1 MEQKDIDRLLI
12 CRAAVDKQ
20 REFNKARVEAYT
32 TCKTI
37 TEAKTL
43 IESKTGVA
51 TTITADSAVKT
62 ADGIKSTFEAER
74 TKMTLAMYDVIA
86 GQGFESYDA
95 FREFN
100 DKSNFEVY
108 KECRPIQGICDLCG
122 LEELKEQPCFK
133 KYGNAIFD
141 CAAKQKPGE
150 SYMDGIYLEV
160 MRVEKDG
167 DKISYEGKILPVSY
181 CPKGHGYQIIPEQC
195 KDFPFDV
202 FWRA

>member
-20 REFNKARVEAYT
+20 RAFNAARVEAYT
-32 TCKTI
+32 TCKSV

-43 IESKTGVA
+43 IESKVGA
-51 TTITADSAVKT
+51 TTISADSAVKT
-62 ADGIKSTFEAER
+62 ADSIKTTLEAER
-74 TKMTLAMYDVIA
+74 TKMTLAMYDVLK
-86 GQGFESYDA
+86 GQGFASYGEFSD
-95 FREFN
+95 FN
-100 DKSNFEVY
+100 DKSNFEVF

-122 LEELKEQPCFK
+122 LKDVKEQPCFK
-133 KYGNAIFD
+133 KYGMAIFD
-141 CAAKQKPGE
+141 CAAKQKEGE
-150 SYMDGIYLEV
+150 SYMDGIYMEV

-167 DKISYEGKILPVSY
+167 DKITYDGKILPVSY